1 VTNSKIVIDASIVIK
16 WLTLQKEEKVVE
28 ARKVAQLLLQGK
40 IQVWAPSFLL
50 VEVTN
55 ILLKKKKMS
64 IEMMDKAIQEIK
76 KTGIQ
81 FVDFNVSEIGK
92 LTQLAIQNSLTTYDA
107 MYLLIA
113 KEKKIPLLT
122 LDRQLL
128 KITDMCISLD

>member
-1 VTNSKIVIDASIVIK
+1 VIDASIVIK
-16 WLTLQKEEKVVE
+16 WLVLQREEKVAE
-28 ARKVAQLLLQGK
+28 ARKVVQLLLQGK

-64 IEMMDKAIQEIK
+64 IEVMDKAIQEIK

-81 FVDFNVSEIGK
+81 FVDFDVSEIGK
-92 LTQLAIQNSLTTYDA
+92 LTRLAVQHSLTTYDA

-128 KITDMCISLD
+128 KITDVCISLD